1 MSDTISHY
9 QIIRKL
15 GAGGMGE
22 VYLAQDPRLD
32 RTVAIKILPDDLAR
46 DEERLRRFFQ
56 EAKAASALN
65 HPNVCII
72 YEVDRTESGQPFIAM
87 EYIEGQ
93 SLDERINGQ
102 PLPQSEIVDIA
113 IQVADALDE
122 AHAKG
127 IVHRDI
133 KPANLMLTPRG
144 QVKVLDFGLA
154 KIDAPKSQMSA
165 SDIAT
170 MKQTSPGVVMGTVQY
185 MSPEQAIGKP
195 TDHRTDIFSL
205 GIAIYE
211 MTTGRLP
218 FSGSST
224 SEIIDRI
231 NHSQPDAIARFNYD
245 APTELER
252 IIRKCLEKDRE
263 RRYQSARELLIDLKN
278 LKRDSESDAIS
289 LTASSTPRL
298 SVDRRTLLISSAIAV
313 IVLVVIV
320 VVFLLI
326 GGKTEA
332 AMNSLAVLPLAN
344 ASADPNVEYLSD
356 GVTESIINNL
366 SQLDGL
372 RVIARPTAFRYKGRE
387 GDPQSVGRELK
398 VDAVMTGRLMQ
409 QGERLIVQV
418 DLVRVSDGAQ
428 VWGERYNRPVKDLLA
443 VQEEIARE
451 ISSKLRL
458 KLTSDEQKRLT
469 RRGTENTEAYQLWL
483 KGRYQFL
490 KWTPEGRKKSIEYFN
505 EAIEKDPAF
514 APAFAWLSGAYDQ
527 QGVRGEI
534 RRDEAKT
541 KARAYAMKALEM
553 DDSLAEAHAAL
564 GITKWREWDWS
575 GAEKDFRRAI
585 YLNPN
590 WPDGHDIYASFL
602 ISTGRV
608 EEALREARRA
618 GDLDPLSLGINNSIG
633 LTLYLMR
640 RYDQAAE
647 QFKKTLNLFPDDEG
661 ARNNL
666 ALVYAAM
673 GKLDEAMTEARK
685 TQNDSSP
692 ILGYLLAL
700 SGKRGE
706 AEKVIEKLKDAPGQ
720 RVQLA
725 LIHAALGER
734 DRAFESLEKAFNEK
748 SEQLGVIKVDP
759 RLDALRD
766 DPRFQ
771 ALIGRINLP
780 R

>member
-9 QIIRKL
+9 QILRKL

-22 VYLAQDPRLD
+22 VYLARDPRLD
-32 RTVAIKILPDDLAR
+32 RTVAIKVLPEELAR
-46 DEERLRRFFQ
+46 DEERLRRFIQ

-72 YEVDRTESGQPFIAM
+72 YEVDRIESGQPFIAM
-87 EYIEGQ
+87 EYVEGQ
-93 SLDERINGQ
+93 SLDERINSQ
-102 PLPQSEIVDIA
+102 PLPQSEIIDIA

-127 IVHRDI
+127 IIHRDI

-154 KIDAPKSQMSA
+154 KINAPKSQMSS

-205 GIAIYE
+205 GIVIYE

-218 FSGSST
+218 FIGSST

-278 LKRDSESDAIS
+278 LKRDSESGAVS
-289 LTASSTPRL
+289 LPASSARRP
-298 SVDRRTLLISSAIAV
+298 VDRRTLLISSALAA
-313 IVLVVIV
+313 IVLVIIGL
-320 VVFLLI
+320 VFLLT

-344 ASADPNVEYLSD
+344 ASSDASVEYLSD

-366 SQLDGL
+366 SQLPGL

-398 VDAVMTGRLMQ
+398 VDAVMTGRLTQ

-418 DLVRVSDGAQ
+418 DLIRVSDGAQ

-458 KLTSDEQKRLT
+458 KLTNDEQKRLA

-490 KWTPEGRKKSIEYFN
+490 KWTLEGRKKSIEYFN
-505 EAIEKDPAF
+505 EALEQDPTF
-514 APAFAWLSGAYDQ
+514 APAYAWLSGAYDQ
-527 QGVRGEI
+527 QGVRGELA
-534 RRDEAKT
+534 RDEARA
-541 KARAYAMKALEM
+541 KAKAYAMKALEM
-553 DDSLAEAHAAL
+553 DEQLAEAHAAL
-564 GITKWREWDWS
+564 GITKWREWDWA
-575 GAEKDFRRAI
+575 GAEKDFRRAVD
-585 YLNPN
+585 LNPN

-602 ISTGRV
+602 ISTGRL
-608 EEALREARRA
+608 EEALSEARRA
-618 GDLDPLSLGINNSIG
+618 VEIDPLSLGTNTSMG
-633 LTLYLMR
+633 LALYLMR
-640 RYDQAAE
+640 RYDEAAD
-647 QFKKTLNLFPDDEG
+647 QLKKTLDLFPDDAD
-661 ARNNL
+661 ARNHL
-666 ALVYAAM
+666 ALAYAAM
-673 GKLDEAMTEARK
+673 GRFDEATNLARK
-685 TQNDSSP
+685 TQSEP
-692 ILGYLLAL
+692 ILGYIYAL
-700 SGKRGE
+700 SGKRAE
-706 AEKVIEKLKDAPGQ
+706 AEKVIEKIREAPGL
-720 RVQLA
+720 RVHLA
-725 LIHAALGER
+725 SIHAALGER
-734 DRAFESLEKAFNEK
+734 DRAFEALEKALNEK
-748 SEQLGVIKVDP
+748 MEQVGMIKVDP

-771 ALIGRINLP
+771 TLLDRINLP

>member
-1 MSDTISHY
+1 V
-9 QIIRKL
+9 IRKL

-22 VYLAQDPRLD
+22 VYLACDPRLD
-32 RTVAIKILPDDLAR
+32 RTVAIKVLPDDLAR
-46 DEERLRRFFQ
+46 DQERLRRFLQ

-72 YEVDRTESGQPFIAM
+72 YEVDRAENGQPFIAM

-93 SLDERINGQ
+93 SLDERINGE
-102 PLPQSEIVDIA
+102 PLAQSEIIDIA

-122 AHAKG
+122 AHARG

-133 KPANLMLTPRG
+133 KPANLMITPRG

-154 KIDAPKSQMSA
+154 KINAPTQMSA

-170 MKQTSPGVVMGTVQY
+170 MKQTSPGMVMGTVQY

-205 GIAIYE
+205 GVAIYE

-218 FSGSST
+218 FNGSST

-245 APTELER
+245 APSELER

-278 LKRDSESDAIS
+278 LKRDSESGAVA
-289 LTASSTPRL
+289 LTASPAKRP
-298 SVDRRTLLISSAIAV
+298 VNDRRALIIAPALAAILLAVIGLFFLLTGGKSESAI
-313 IVLVVIV
+313 I
-320 VVFLLI
+320 
-326 GGKTEA
+326 
-332 AMNSLAVLPLAN
+332 SLAVLPLAN
-344 ASADPNVEYLSD
+344 ASADPAVEYLSD

-366 SQLDGL
+366 SQLSGL
-372 RVIARPTAFRYKGRE
+372 RVIARPTAFRYKGRDH
-387 GDPQSVGRELK
+387 DPQSVGRELK
-398 VDAVMTGRLMQ
+398 VDAVMTGRLIEQ
-409 QGERLIVQV
+409 SDRLIVQV

-428 VWGERYNRPVKDLLA
+428 MWGERYNRPVKDILS

-451 ISSKLRL
+451 ISSRLQL
-458 KLTSDEQKRLT
+458 KLTGDEQKRLA
-469 RRGTENTEAYQLWL
+469 RRGTENSEAYQLWL

-490 KWTPEGRKKSIEYFN
+490 KWTAEGRRKSIEYFN
-505 EAIEKDPAF
+505 EAIEKDPTF

-534 RRDEAKT
+534 PRDEAKA
-541 KARAYAMKALEM
+541 KARAYAMKALELDEQM
-553 DDSLAEAHAAL
+553 AEAHAAL
-564 GITKWREWDWS
+564 GITKWREWDWT
-575 GAEKDFRRAI
+575 GAEEDFRRAI
-585 YLNPN
+585 DLNPK

-602 ISTGRV
+602 ISTARV
-608 EEALREARRA
+608 EEALLAARRA
-618 GDLDPLSLGINNSIG
+618 GELDPLSLGINNSTG
-633 LTLYLMR
+633 LALYLLR
-640 RYDQAAE
+640 RWDQAAE
-647 QFKKTLNLFPDDEG
+647 QFEKTLDLFPDDAD

-666 ALVYAAM
+666 ALTLAAM
-673 GKLDEAMTEARK
+673 GKPDEAIAEARK
-685 TQNDSSP
+685 TRNESP
-692 ILGYLLAL
+692 TLGYLLAL
-700 SGKRGE
+700 SGKRAE
-706 AEKVIEKLKDAPGQ
+706 SEKVIEKSSGSRIQIA
-720 RVQLA
+720 A
-725 LIHAALGER
+725 IYAALGER
-734 DRAFESLEKAFNEK
+734 DRAFGLLEKAVSEK

-759 RLDALRD
+759 RFDPLHS

-771 ALIGRINLP
+771 ALIDRLNLP
-780 R
+780 H

>member
-22 VYLAQDPRLD
+22 VYLARDPRLD

-46 DEERLRRFFQ
+46 DEERLRRFLQ
-56 EAKAASALN
+56 EAKAASSLN

-72 YEVDRTESGQPFIAM
+72 YEVDRTEAGQPFIAM
-87 EYIEGQ
+87 EYVEGQ
-93 SLDERINGQ
+93 PLDERIGGQ
-102 PLPQSEIVDIA
+102 PLPQSEIIDIA

-154 KIDAPKSQMSA
+154 KINAPKSQMSA

-170 MKQTSPGVVMGTVQY
+170 MKQTGPGVVMGTVQY

-195 TDHRTDIFSL
+195 TDHRSDIFSL
-205 GIAIYE
+205 GIVIYE

-245 APTELER
+245 APSELER

-278 LKRDSESDAIS
+278 LKRDSESG
-289 LTASSTPRL
+289 
-298 SVDRRTLLISSAIAV
+298 AIAV
-313 IVLVVIV
+313 TGSSAKRPADNRRALIVSSALAAIALVVIGLF
-320 VVFLLI
+320 FLLTDR
-326 GGKTEA
+326 KPQS
-332 AMNSLAVLPLAN
+332 AMNSLAVLPL

-366 SQLDGL
+366 SQLPSL
-372 RVIARPTAFRYKGRE
+372 RVIARPTAFRYKGRD

-409 QGERLIVQV
+409 QSDRLIVQV

-428 VWGERYNRPVKDLLA
+428 VWGERYNRPVKDLIA

-451 ISSKLRL
+451 ISSKLQL
-458 KLTSDEQKRLT
+458 KLTSDEQKRLA
-469 RRGTENTEAYQLWL
+469 RRGTENSEAYQLWL

-490 KWTPEGRKKSIEYFN
+490 KWTAEGRRKSIEYFN
-505 EAIEKDPAF
+505 QAIEKDPTF

-527 QGVRGEI
+527 QGVRGELA
-534 RRDEAKT
+534 RDEAKT

-553 DDSLAEAHAAL
+553 DEQLAEAHAAL

-575 GAEKDFRRAI
+575 GAERDFRRAI
-585 YLNPN
+585 DLNPN
-590 WPDGHDIYASFL
+590 WPDGRDIYASFL
-602 ISTGRV
+602 ISTARV

-618 GDLDPLSLGINNSIG
+618 GELDPLSLGINNTIG
-633 LTLYLMR
+633 LALYLMR
-640 RYDQAAE
+640 RWDQAAE
-647 QFKKTLNLFPDDEG
+647 QFKKTLDLFPDDAD
-661 ARNNL
+661 ARNSL
-666 ALVYAAM
+666 ALALAAM
-673 GKLDEAMTEARK
+673 GKLDEAIAEARK
-685 TQNDSSP
+685 TQNESSP
-692 ILGYLLAL
+692 VLGYLLAL
-700 SGKRGE
+700 SGKRAE
-706 AEKVIEKLKDAPGQ
+706 AEKVIEKSSGS
-720 RVQLA
+720 RVQRA
-725 LIHAALGER
+725 AIHAALGEA
-734 DRAFESLEKAFNEK
+734 DRAFGLIEKALDER
-748 SEQLGVIKVDP
+748 SEQLGVIKI
-759 RLDALRD
+759 
-766 DPRFQ
+766 DPRFDPLRADARFQ
-771 ALIGRINLP
+771 SVIDRLNLP
-780 R
+780 H